1 MTRDRSRKGESGE
14 RMPSSD
20 SDTTVGVNEASMWF
34 NINSKHR
41 LVRQETRKNE
51 SSRKG
56 KNGHGGAAW
65 TYSPGP
71 IQLLGGDL
79 SVAKS
84 RAALKGVRGGN
95 GERWVDGAR
104 GGGC

>member
-1 MTRDRSRKGESGE
+1 
-14 RMPSSD
+14 
-20 SDTTVGVNEASMWF
+20 MWF
-34 NINSKHR
+34 NGNSKHR

-56 KNGHGGAAW
+56 KKGHGGATW

-79 SVAKS
+79 SV
-84 RAALKGVRGGN
+84 
-95 GERWVDGAR
+95 
-104 GGGC
+104 